1 LSFFK
6 FKYFFPKG
14 KCVIFVFSQEG
25 PVSEKIL
32 FPEMIEKLP
41 DIDIPFPNV
50 RGKLFQGQGMQA
62 VFFTTEG
69 PGEIPP
75 HHHQAQWGVMLEG
88 EAELT
93 VDGKMEIIRQGDS
106 YFIPADSIHSIRILS
121 PMKALDFFNE
131 PSRYKVKS

>member
-1 LSFFK
+1 MA
-6 FKYFFPKG
+6 
-14 KCVIFVFSQEG
+14 
-25 PVSEKIL
+25 EKIL

-50 RGKLFQGQGMQA
+50 RGKLFQGKSMQA
-62 VFFTTEG
+62 VFFTTDG

-75 HHHQAQWGVMLEG
+75 HQHQAQWGIMLDG

-93 VDGKMEIIRQGDS
+93 VDGKTQTIRRGDS
-106 YFIPADSIHSIRILS
+106 YFIPAGAVHSVHILS

-131 PSRYKVKS
+131 PERYKVKT